1 MGTMR
6 RSDKSIQIRRGRRL
20 MALLLGGFIVVLGV
34 GGSVA
39 GATGAEERE
48 VQKAGIRDA
57 VVQFLLATHPWK
69 TADVRI
75 CKVRVP
81 NCINLPPQ
89 DYDLSMRVPPN
100 SRYLGHTPVEVTLN
114 KGRVDEKRIW
124 VSAYVEVLT
133 PVVVLKRPLARNQ
146 TITADDVALENEDL
160 AKIPAGAVTD
170 VGAVVGQRLKR
181 TLGVGTVL
189 RSAWLDK
196 PTIVRRGD
204 VVKLMIE
211 TETLKITTL
220 GRVDERGGMGDTVR
234 VVNLDSKRRVYGQ
247 VVDNQT
253 IRVRY

>member
-1 MGTMR
+1 MR
-6 RSDKSIQIRRGRRL
+6 RSDKSIHIPGGRL
-20 MALLLGGFIVVLGV
+20 LVALLLGGFIIVLGV
-34 GGSVA
+34 RISVA
-39 GATGAEERE
+39 DGTGAQAAE
-48 VQKAGIRDA
+48 VQKEGIRDA
-57 VVQFLLATHPWK
+57 VIQFLLATHPWK

-81 NCINLPPQ
+81 GCINLPSQ
-89 DYDLSMRVPPN
+89 DYDLSMDVPPN
-100 SRYLGHTPVEVTLN
+100 SRYLGHTPVEVTFN
-114 KGRVDEKRIW
+114 RGRVDEKRIW

-146 TITADDVALENEDL
+146 IMTADDVVLENEDL
-160 AKIPAGAVTD
+160 AKVPAGAITD
-170 VGAVVGQRLKR
+170 VDAVVGQRLKR

-247 VVDNQT
+247 VVDSQT